1 MKRAVITGAT
11 GAIGTALIQRLL
23 AEQIEILVLVREGS
37 RRNEKIPVSPLV
49 RMAYCSL
56 EQLRDFENPTDMPY
70 DAFFHLAWAGPFG
83 ADRNNMFMQ
92 SDNIRHE
99 LDAVELAARL
109 GCTVFVGAGSQAEYG
124 RVPAGKKLSA
134 DLPCCPE
141 NGYGIAKLTAGRMSR
156 ILCEQKGIRH
166 VWGRILST
174 YGPGDGEHTLV
185 MSSVIKFLNGEDG
198 DFTKG
203 EQEWD
208 YLYNGD
214 VANAF
219 YLMAE
224 RGKHGKVY
232 PIGSGKTRPLAEFIT
247 LIRDAANPACK
258 LNFGAVPY
266 FENQV
271 MYLCADIDELT
282 ADTGFEPSVPF
293 EEGIARTVAWYRE
306 HKK

>member
-11 GAIGTALIQRLL
+11 GAIGTALIERLL
-23 AEQIEILVLVREGS
+23 AEQVEILVLVREGS
-37 RRNEKIPVSPLV
+37 KRNEKIPISPLV
-49 RMAYCSL
+49 KMAYCSL
-56 EQLRDFENPTDMPY
+56 EQLRDFENPTDAPY

-134 DLPCCPE
+134 DLACRPE
-141 NGYGIAKLTAGRMSR
+141 NGYGIAKLTAGQMSR
-156 ILCEQKGIRH
+156 ILCEQRGLRH

-185 MSSVIKFLNGEDG
+185 MSSVVKFLNGEDG

-203 EQEWD
+203 EQQWD

-224 RGKHGKVY
+224 HGVHGKVY

-247 LIRDAANPACK
+247 LIRDAANPACR

-282 ADTGFEPSVPF
+282 ADTGFVPSVSF
-293 EEGIARTVAWYRE
+293 EEGIARTVAWYKE
-306 HKK
+306 NKK